1 MQKVFITGASGFAG
15 SHLVDYLIS
24 QKKYELYGTYLTERS
39 LINIKQNSNKINL
52 FQLDLQDQ
60 NKTLEI
66 IQKIKPDSI
75 YHLAAFA
82 SVGQSLENPK
92 EVIINNIT
100 AELNLLEAIKKS
112 DFKDIKTLIVTSA
125 DIYGKVSVK
134 DIPID
139 EETPLNPTS
148 GYAVSKIAQDYLAL
162 QYYTTYDIPIVR
174 VRPFNHFGPRQ
185 SSGFV
190 IADFAKKI
198 VEIENGLIPPI
209 LNVGNLDSRR
219 DFTDVR
225 DMVRGYQMLLEKG
238 LPGEAYNIGSGR
250 SYKIS
255 EILNILISNAKL
267 PISINVDSS
276 LFRQGEAQYRVC
288 DSTKFKRLTGW
299 ESLISLSKSLKDT
312 LDYWR
317 AIV

>member
-75 YHLAAFA
+75 CHLAAFA
-82 SVGQSLENPK
+82 SVGQSLENLK
-92 EVIINNIT
+92 ELIINNIT

-276 LFRQGEAQYRVC
+276 LFRQGEAQDRVC

>member
-1 MQKVFITGASGFAG
+1 M
-15 SHLVDYLIS
+15 
-24 QKKYELYGTYLTERS
+24 
-39 LINIKQNSNKINL
+39 
-52 FQLDLQDQ
+52 
-60 NKTLEI
+60 
-66 IQKIKPDSI
+66 
-75 YHLAAFA
+75 
-82 SVGQSLENPK
+82 
-92 EVIINNIT
+92 
-100 AELNLLEAIKKS
+100 
-112 DFKDIKTLIVTSA
+112 TSA

-276 LFRQGEAQYRVC
+276 LFRQGEAQDRVC

>member
-276 LFRQGEAQYRVC
+276 LFRQGEAQDRVC